1 MPTRLAATLAAA
13 CAAALFCL
21 PAPPALAGG
30 VEQATLREINA
41 ARAGH
46 ELGRLQF
53 DDGLSDA
60 ATDQSRWMAA
70 NDVLGHR
77 PGLENRLGPLVP
89 GADLW
94 GETVAWMPGSRT
106 TLARRT
112 VRAWLRSPP
121 HRAILLM
128 PRMQVV
134 GIGEATG
141 DDGVFLTA
149 DFAG

>member
-1 MPTRLAATLAAA
+1 VPKRASAIAAA
-13 CAAALFCL
+13 LCAAALTCA
-21 PAPPALAGG
+21 PAAPALAGG
-30 VEQATLREINA
+30 VEQATLREINT
-41 ARAGH
+41 ARASRD
-46 ELGRLQF
+46 LGRLQY
-53 DDGLSDA
+53 DDGLASA
-60 ATDQSRWMAA
+60 ATDQSDWMAA

-77 PGLENRLGPLVP
+77 AGLAGRLGAVAPD
-89 GADLW
+89 ADLW

-128 PRMQVV
+128 PAMRSV
-134 GIGEATG
+134 GVGEADG